1 MVAVG
6 EHGKLKRES
15 FCVFCMNQ
23 KGIIIKGP
31 THA

>member
-6 EHGKLKRES
+6 EHGKKRES